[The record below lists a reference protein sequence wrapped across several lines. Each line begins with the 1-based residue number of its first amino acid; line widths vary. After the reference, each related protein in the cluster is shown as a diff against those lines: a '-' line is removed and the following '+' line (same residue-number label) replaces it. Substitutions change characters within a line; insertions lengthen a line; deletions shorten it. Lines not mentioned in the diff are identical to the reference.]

1 MYSML
6 QVSLNTIICDAIPSQ
21 NMDFMLIL
29 VVYAAYRHTALV
41 QSGIES
47 CSFFCFLIRIHAFM
61 IRSLHWDVE
70 TFTFTM
76 ACIVVLLHSIS

>member
-1 MYSML
+1 ML
-6 QVSLNTIICDAIPSQ
+6 QVSLNTIICDAVPSQ

-29 VVYAAYRHTALV
+29 VVYTAYRRTALM
-41 QSGIES
+41 QSGIEL

-61 IRSLHWDVE
+61 IRSLHWDAE